1 MINSILVVM
10 WLTRLGS
17 FLFNRILKDQVDT
30 RFNEIKKS
38 NLRFMG
44 FWTIQV
50 KIISNRQ
57 FGFS

>member
-44 FWTIQV
+44 FWTI
-50 KIISNRQ
+50 
-57 FGFS
+57 

>member
-1 MINSILVVM
+1 MINSIIVVM